1 MPTDRKV
8 KATKVQRRHSIC
20 QRSPT
25 RPVASMPMAKA
36 KGTVK
41 THEADVEER

>member
-1 MPTDRKV
+1 MPTERKV
-8 KATKVQRRHSIC
+8 NATNVQRRHSIC

-25 RPVASMPMAKA
+25 RPVASMPIANA

-41 THEADVEER
+41 TTKPM

>member
-8 KATKVQRRHSIC
+8 KATNVQRRHSIC

-41 THEADVEER
+41 TTNPT